1 MSTSVKLSWI
11 GGISGLEILYWLWF
25 KILIYKRKSVEGVP
39 QSNESEEQKVDNIQ
53 NEPEDIKVKLQR
65 EQDKESAIF
74 FDAIFNNIEAQDV
87 STVKITDIE

>member
-1 MSTSVKLSWI
+1 MSTSDKLSWI
-11 GGISGLEILYWLWF
+11 GGTMGLFTGFSVISGLEILYWLWF

-65 EQDKESAIF
+65 EQDKE
-74 FDAIFNNIEAQDV
+74 
-87 STVKITDIE
+87 